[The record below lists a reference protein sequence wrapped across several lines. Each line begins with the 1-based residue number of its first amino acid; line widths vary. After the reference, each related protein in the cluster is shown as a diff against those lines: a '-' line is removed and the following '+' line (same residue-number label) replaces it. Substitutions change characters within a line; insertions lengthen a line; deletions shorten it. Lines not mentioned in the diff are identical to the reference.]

1 MSQKDFLRYSSSRSY
16 DNEDDREVYDELF
29 EVASSM
35 ECTGLIPAA
44 PESNA
49 EVDSYSEIYDIP
61 LSGSPSKPAG
71 ESGIT
76 DGQGGRGTRRKTRRQ
91 NPSS

>member
-16 DNEDDREVYDELF
+16 DNEDDRELYDELF

-44 PESNA
+44 PESSA

-61 LSGSPSKPAG
+61 LSGSPNKPARK
-71 ESGIT
+71 SGIA
-76 DGQGGRGTRRKTRRQ
+76 DGQDEGGTQRKARRQ
-91 NPSS
+91 TPSS